1 MILSPSLSL
10 SLSFP
15 PSSFTPSPSLS
26 LQSNLLSSTPS
37 TNSSSTLNSDPPFNV
52 SDFIKLYNA
61 SVQAFNQQAGQ
72 YNSQLQALQ
81 QVYTL
86 GDQVVNLVSFQIL
99 HNITV
104 SNSKPTTLVLFILLF
119 CLFNLYM
126 TFNEF
131 YVCFSC

>member
-15 PSSFTPSPSLS
+15 PSSVTPSPSLS

-86 GDQVVNLVSFQIL
+86 GDRVVNLVSFRSYIILQYQIRSQQL
-99 HNITV
+99 
-104 SNSKPTTLVLFILLF
+104 
-119 CLFNLYM
+119 
-126 TFNEF
+126 
-131 YVCFSC
+131 

>member
-1 MILSPSLSL
+1 MILSPFLSLSL
-10 SLSFP
+10 SLSLPSHSSLPLFPPLSFP
-15 PSSFTPSPSLS
+15 PSSLTPSPSLS

-37 TNSSSTLNSDPPFNV
+37 TNSSNTLDNDPPFNV

-86 GDQVVNLVSFQIL
+86 GDQVVNLVSFRSCIILQYQIRSQQL
-99 HNITV
+99 
-104 SNSKPTTLVLFILLF
+104 
-119 CLFNLYM
+119 
-126 TFNEF
+126 
-131 YVCFSC
+131 